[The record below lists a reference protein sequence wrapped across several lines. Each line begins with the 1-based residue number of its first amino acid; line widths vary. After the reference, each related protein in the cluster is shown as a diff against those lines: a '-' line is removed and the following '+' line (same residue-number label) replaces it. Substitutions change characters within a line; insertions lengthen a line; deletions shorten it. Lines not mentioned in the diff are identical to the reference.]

1 MISEDIVIREPK
13 GSILIYLNPESE
25 HLSVKDHLLSRIE
38 KMDDMVGSQVVVDV
52 GPRRLTKREAQEIQ
66 DVLEQSGLHLKTLL
80 CKGRKVKLESR
91 ETVEATP
98 LPAESGETSESEAVD
113 PGETML
119 VRKTVRSGQKLI
131 HAGNIVVIGDVN
143 PGAEIVAGGSIVI
156 MGSIRG
162 LAHAGSMGDEKAV
175 VTALR
180 LTPTQLRIANHIT
193 RPPEGEPAICNH
205 PEIAYIKDGRVV
217 IDKFKL

>member
-13 GSILIYLNPESE
+13 GSVLIYLNPESE
-25 HLSVKDHLLSRIE
+25 YLSVKEHLLSRIE
-38 KMDDMVGSQVVVDV
+38 KMGDMVGTQVVVDV
-52 GPRRLTKREAQEIQ
+52 GQRRLTKREAQEIQ
-66 DVLEQSGLHLKTLL
+66 DVLDETGLHLKTLL

-91 ETVEATP
+91 ENAET
-98 LPAESGETSESEAVD
+98 LPVKADADGDVDSGKMD

-119 VRKTVRSGQKLI
+119 VRKTIRSGQKLI
-131 HAGNIVVIGDVN
+131 HTGNIVVIGDVN

-175 VTALR
+175 VTALK

-193 RPPEGEPAICNH
+193 RPPEGEPAAFNY